1 MESIGV
7 IMRDRFKEHEISI
20 HIFTF
25 FSIRSFPFSYDFRRI
40 SPNSPFQKRDW
51 MTWRWQRESWD
62 RYLKKDGPRVLVEG
76 NRREMVIDTHREA
89 KRGRLAVDLLGLV
102 QTIPRRWL
110 CLVVTSFRRSASF
123 VDSLRIYTYTD
134 AYVISYICH
143 DKSIPNSRM
152 RSHRK

>member
-1 MESIGV
+1 
-7 IMRDRFKEHEISI
+7 MRNIDLKNTKSAHTFPHSFQFTVFPSVMISI
-20 HIFTF
+20 V
-25 FSIRSFPFSYDFRRI
+25 FRPIVLSRNGI
-40 SPNSPFQKRDW
+40 EWLDDGS
-51 MTWRWQRESWD
+51 ESRD
-62 RYLKKDGPRVLVEG
+62 RYLKKDGPRVLVER

-134 AYVISYICH
+134 AYMISYICH

-152 RSHRK
+152 RFHRK